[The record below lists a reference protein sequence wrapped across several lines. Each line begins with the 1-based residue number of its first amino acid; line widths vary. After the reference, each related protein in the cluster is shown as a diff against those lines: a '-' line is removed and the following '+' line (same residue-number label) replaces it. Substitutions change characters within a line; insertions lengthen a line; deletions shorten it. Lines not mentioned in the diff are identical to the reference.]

1 MLRRTMRP
9 RAPALLALS
18 ALYVLGAMAPP
29 VDAARDRCIGSP
41 NVVQLRGIVG
51 VDSESAAIGQ
61 LRLVHGDRSI
71 PFAVVSAQR
80 LTGEPAEGVEVLQ
93 RLGPGTPTIRVV
105 GTAKT
110 LAPLLDAKSGTTVDI
125 RGLLD
130 DADRYLQLLEAGAE
144 GASPSPAVDAE

>member
-9 RAPALLALS
+9 RGLALLALA
-18 ALYVLGAMAPP
+18 ALYALMARPA
-29 VDAARDRCIGSP
+29 DAARGACIGSP

-110 LAPLLDAKSGTTVDI
+110 LAPLLDAKPGTTVDI

-130 DADRYLQLLEAGAE
+130 DADRYLQLLEAGEE
-144 GASPSPAVDAE
+144 GASPSPAADAE